1 MDNDDTV
8 HRLDRRPRQNGPSPD
23 FSEANGSWQS
33 PKKTDALRS
42 AYHRGRV
49 AGLREAERLADRFV
63 VTAELLPLC
72 GLDENRAAV
81 TGQDEAAGRIWEAI
95 RSAADKLEA
104 ETPSDSPA

>member
-33 PKKTDALRS
+33 PKKTDALHS

-49 AGLREAERLADRFV
+49 AGLREAANECEVPPHEDGFYTRGDER
-63 VTAELLPLC
+63 
-72 GLDENRAAV
+72 RAKEIAS
-81 TGQDEAAGRIWEAI
+81 RIRI
-95 RSAADKLEA
+95 AADKLEA
-104 ETPSDSPA
+104 ETP